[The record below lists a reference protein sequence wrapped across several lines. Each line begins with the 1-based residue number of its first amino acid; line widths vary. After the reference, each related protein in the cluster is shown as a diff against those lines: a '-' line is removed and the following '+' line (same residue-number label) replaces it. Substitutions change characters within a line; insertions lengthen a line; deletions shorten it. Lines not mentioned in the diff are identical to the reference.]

1 MFERS
6 LQLKLIGA
14 GVAGLVGAVGALAL
28 VVLGAPD
35 RDELS
40 VTGVLLTGVCVAII
54 SYRAGRGAF
63 TPAPAPRAD

>member
-14 GVAGLVGAVGALAL
+14 GVAGLVGAIGALAL

-40 VTGVLLTGVCVAII
+40 VTVVLLTGVCVAVI
-54 SYRAGRGAF
+54 SFCGRKS
-63 TPAPAPRAD
+63 APARARFQGE

>member
-14 GVAGLVGAVGALAL
+14 GVAGLVGAIGALTL

-40 VTGVLLTGVCVAII
+40 VTVVLLTGVCVAII
-54 SYRAGRGAF
+54 SYCAGKRAL
-63 TPAPAPRAD
+63 T

>member
-14 GVAGLVGAVGALAL
+14 GVAGLVGAIGALTL

-40 VTGVLLTGVCVAII
+40 VTVVLLTGVCVAVI
-54 SYRAGRGAF
+54 SFCGGKTAA
-63 TPAPAPRAD
+63 ADSRVQRE

>member
-14 GVAGLVGAVGALAL
+14 GIAGLAGAIGALAL

-35 RDELS
+35 RDQLS
-40 VTGVLLTGVCVAII
+40 VTVVLLTGVCVAVIGFCG
-54 SYRAGRGAF
+54 SKASAVRR
-63 TPAPAPRAD
+63 